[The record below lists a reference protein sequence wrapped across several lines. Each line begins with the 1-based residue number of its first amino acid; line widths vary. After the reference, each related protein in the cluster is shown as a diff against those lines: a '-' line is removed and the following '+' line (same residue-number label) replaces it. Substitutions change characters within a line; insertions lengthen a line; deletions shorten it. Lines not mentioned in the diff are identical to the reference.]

1 MDVIQLLSS
10 SLNMDMNEVAPEF
23 IVPNTPYKL
32 RVLDTLSGREVRIER
47 NNLSLN
53 NNLIYITQQNITR
66 DFTARSSSILQ
77 EALKFAP
84 TTTKSNIQSY
94 LIQLQQ
100 NGDNIYDNN
109 SGINMVLD
117 AIMNFSKPRVDS
129 EALDVNY

>member
-53 NNLIYITQQNITR
+53 NNLIYITQ
-66 DFTARSSSILQ
+66 
-77 EALKFAP
+77 
-84 TTTKSNIQSY
+84 
-94 LIQLQQ
+94 
-100 NGDNIYDNN
+100 
-109 SGINMVLD
+109 
-117 AIMNFSKPRVDS
+117 
-129 EALDVNY
+129 